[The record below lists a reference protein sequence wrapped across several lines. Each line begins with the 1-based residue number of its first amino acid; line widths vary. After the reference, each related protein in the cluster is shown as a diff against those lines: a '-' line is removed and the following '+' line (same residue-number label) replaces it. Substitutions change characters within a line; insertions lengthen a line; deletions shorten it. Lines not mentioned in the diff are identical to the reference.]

1 MPSRLRLCAMAFSL
15 VLAAF
20 GCQPAVRYSTAPIPA
35 NTRREPPP
43 TQSKP
48 ASPDPPS
55 RSKGLPP
62 DLLWMEPSPN
72 IMERPVPILF
82 RTEADH
88 PDEWNKLKGFWNV
101 GELPGQQIPLD
112 TAVAVVAGS
121 PILAAGL
128 TTTFPSSRAVIIK
141 VPLGL
146 DDPTPSIPPSNP
158 PTLAKWELGKRLF
171 FDPTLVSSRNRRG
184 CVGCHQ
190 PAKGFTD
197 PTILYPRNP
206 PTLIN
211 SVYNKHQFWD
221 GRVRDLEEVAPALE
235 DQPALP
241 DVRPDD
247 RHAWPG
253 MVERLRASPEYVAQF
268 RRAFGTPPTQDA
280 LGKALATYMRTIL
293 VGNSLHDRAA
303 QHMRKRGGKTIEAAD
318 YEQVLDEPAIK
329 FLLSGLDDPRPKT
342 DVAQQLFS
350 GHTLFHGKEGCV
362 QCHHG
367 SNFTDNSFHNIG
379 EGDSSATPQPG
390 QETGRFAVLPPG
402 LKDRRMIGAY
412 KTPTLRALPRTKP
425 YLHDGL
431 RDELFEVIGVHVRPV
446 RLSPYLDPAIYD
458 RKLTEGEMRALTVF
472 LRALDG
478 EALPAEVA
486 EPAKGPK

>member
-1 MPSRLRLCAMAFSL
+1 MPSRLRLCAIGFSL
-15 VLAAF
+15 VLGAF
-20 GCQPAVRYSTAPIPA
+20 GCQPAVRYSTAPAPVSSK
-35 NTRREPPP
+35 RESPP
-43 TQSKP
+43 TAARP
-48 ASPDPPS
+48 TPPDDSARP
-55 RSKGLPP
+55 KGLPP
-62 DLLWMEPSPN
+62 DLLWMEPTPGA
-72 IMERPVPILF
+72 IERPVPILF
-82 RTEADH
+82 HTEADH
-88 PDEWNKLKGFWNV
+88 PDEWKKLKGFWNLV
-101 GELPGQQIPLD
+101 EVPGQKIPVD

-128 TTTFPSSRAVIIK
+128 STTLPSSRAVVIK

-146 DDPTPSIPPSNP
+146 DDPTPFIPPSNP
-158 PTLAKWELGKRLF
+158 PTLAKWELGRRLF
-171 FDPTLVSSRNRRG
+171 FDPTFVSSRNRRG

-190 PAKGFTD
+190 PGKGFSD

-211 SVYNKHQFWD
+211 SVYNQFQFWD
-221 GRVRDLEEVAPALE
+221 GRVRDLEEVTPALE
-235 DQPALP
+235 DQPVNP

-253 MVERLRASPEYVAQF
+253 MVERLRGNPEYVAQF

-280 LGKALATYMRTIL
+280 LGKALATYLRTIL

-303 QHMRKRGGKTIEAAD
+303 QHMRQRGGKTLDAAD
-318 YEQVLDEPAIK
+318 YEQVLDESTIK
-329 FLLSGLDDPRPKT
+329 FLLAGLDDPRPKAE
-342 DVAQQLFS
+342 VAQQLVT
-350 GHTLFHGKEGCV
+350 GHTLFHGKAGCV
-362 QCHHG
+362 QCHRG
-367 SNFTDNSFHNIG
+367 SNFTDGSFHNIG

-390 QETGRFAVLPPG
+390 QETGRFAFLPPG

-446 RLSPYLDPAIYD
+446 RLGPYLDPAIYD
-458 RKLTEGEMRALTVF
+458 RKLNEGELRALTVF

-478 EALPAEVA
+478 EAVPPEVA
-486 EPAKGPK
+486 EAAKGLK